1 MFIQYFELLTYIIYI
16 FKIKICFFIDYV
28 ETLKEKATELCKK
41 HPSLMEATRLVAA
54 PAEAQT
60 PAFLSSGAKKMAKL
74 EVVSKH
80 KARFAKIQRR
90 DNIKK
95 FKPVISTGAKKTK

>member
-1 MFIQYFELLTYIIYI
+1 MQ
-16 FKIKICFFIDYV
+16 
-28 ETLKEKATELCKK
+28 K

-60 PAFLSSGAKKMAKL
+60 CVLVFSSQKMAKA

-90 DNIKK
+90 DNIKQ
-95 FKPVISTGAKKTK
+95 FKPVISTVAKKTK